1 MTSLSRLTSQRPPAV
16 TDFPPPRLNTGS
28 LLPVN
33 PQTLEH
39 AFLQLCETSDQN
51 GSKRG
56 SSPPGGPLENSQ
68 SFESGKDESRP
79 ILAVGAGA
87 AEEVPKYSG
96 IVLLFQFQCVV
107 VDSAHQRWNTD
118 VDVQFCLFLQD
129 ILLDIL
135 VVYCWVQLLF
145 IQIVCLCVCVQR
157 TGRCEPDTFCQNG
170 ETSPPWW
177 SKQWCEWGDCR
188 GTLQFII
195 TSYN

>member
-1 MTSLSRLTSQRPPAV
+1 MTDLTPPW
-16 TDFPPPRLNTGS
+16 LNIGS

-96 IVLLFQFQCVV
+96 IVLLFQFQCLCVV
-107 VDSAHQRWNTD
+107 VDSAYQQWNID
-118 VDVQFCLFLQD
+118 VDVQFCLFLQGD
-129 ILLDIL
+129 RYFSG
-135 VVYCWVQLLF
+135 VGSVYCLV
-145 IQIVCLCVCVQR
+145 
-157 TGRCEPDTFCQNG
+157 
-170 ETSPPWW
+170 
-177 SKQWCEWGDCR
+177 
-188 GTLQFII
+188 
-195 TSYN
+195 